1 MMIKHLLSSS
11 AVNFIGAAITY
22 ALVVYLAQLGANGAY
37 ANFLYSLTWALIL
50 SSIVDFASESVFV
63 KFARHSNSLKTA
75 FSVVLSLR
83 IIGLTTLAIIFFLI
97 DIFSDGVDFKVFILM
112 VPILYLGPIFE
123 YLNKNLI
130 YVVILLVE
138 KIILFAILYIFT
150 SNHGFTDIV
159 YLCYFIANIISLFW
173 QILFLRNDLGF
184 IKNSLTSALIEY
196 TKLYYTMFL
205 VLQLNLVYGYYTR
218 LIIEFRNGME
228 AFASAA
234 IALQIVNLAS
244 LFQSQV
250 DRSFRTPIFKAIEN
264 KNKHEFIVVTKR
276 YFMYT
281 TIPIVFGCLILYY
294 GSFLIGSV
302 LFPEGYSNLV
312 SSLKILAITPLSVN
326 MMRLGEAFFTGAHKI
341 KINVIITLAAVSAL
355 VFITLM
361 LFDKPAESYLI
372 VLVTVSF
379 FHGFISIFLGFICQ
393 NFLISKSVK

>member
-1 MMIKHLLSSS
+1 MIKSLFSSS
-11 AVNFIGAAITY
+11 VVNFIGAAITY
-22 ALVVYLAQLGANGAY
+22 ALVVYLAKMGANGAY

-63 KFARHSNSLKTA
+63 KFARYSNSLKIA
-75 FSVVLSLR
+75 FSAVLSLR
-83 IIGLTTLAIIFFLI
+83 IISLTAVALIFLFINILFETI
-97 DIFSDGVDFKVFILM
+97 DFKVFVLM
-112 VPILYLGPIFE
+112 VPILYLGPVFE

-138 KIILFAILYIFT
+138 KILLFTKLYI
-150 SNHGFTDIV
+150 SIRNYGFTDLV
-159 YLCYFIANIISLFW
+159 YLCYFLANVVSLFW

-184 IKNSLTSALIEY
+184 IKKGLIKALIEY

-250 DRSFRTPIFKAIEN
+250 DRSFRAPIFKAIEN
-264 KNKHEFIVVTKR
+264 KNKLEFIAVTKR
-276 YFMYT
+276 YIIYT
-281 TIPIVFGCLILYY
+281 TIPTIFGCLILYY
-294 GSFLIGSV
+294 GSFFIGAV
-302 LFPEGYSNLV
+302 LFPTGYGDLV
-312 SSLKILAITPLSVN
+312 SSLEILAITPLSVN

-341 KINVIITLAAVSAL
+341 KINVLITLIAVSLL
-355 VFITLM
+355 VFVTLM
-361 LFDKPAESYLI
+361 LFDKPTESYLI
-372 VLVTVSF
+372 ALVTISF
-379 FHGFISIFLGFICQ
+379 FHGLISIFVGFMCQ
-393 NFLISKSVK
+393 TFLWSKSAK

>member
-1 MMIKHLLSSS
+1 MIKSLFSSS

-22 ALVVYLAQLGANGAY
+22 ALVVYLAQMGANGAY

-63 KFARHSNSLKTA
+63 KFARHSNSLKIA
-75 FSVVLSLR
+75 FSAVLSLR
-83 IIGLTTLAIIFFLI
+83 IIGLTAVALIFLFINILFETI
-97 DIFSDGVDFKVFILM
+97 DFKVFVLM
-112 VPILYLGPIFE
+112 VPILYLGPVFE
-123 YLNKNLI
+123 YFNKNLM

-138 KIILFAILYIFT
+138 KILLFTILYI
-150 SNHGFTDIV
+150 SIRNYGFTDLV
-159 YLCYFIANIISLFW
+159 YLCYFLANVVSLFW

-184 IKNSLTSALIEY
+184 IKKGLIKALKEY

-264 KNKHEFIVVTKR
+264 KNKLEFIAVTRR
-276 YFMYT
+276 YIIYT
-281 TIPIVFGCLILYY
+281 TIPTIFGCLILYY
-294 GSFLIGSV
+294 GSFFIGAV
-302 LFPEGYSNLV
+302 LFPTGYGDLV
-312 SSLKILAITPLSVN
+312 SSLEILAITPLSVN

-341 KINVIITLAAVSAL
+341 KINVLITLIAVSLL
-355 VFITLM
+355 VFVTLM
-361 LFDKPAESYLI
+361 LFDKPTESYLI
-372 VLVTVSF
+372 VLVTISF
-379 FHGFISIFLGFICQ
+379 LHGLISIFVGFMCQ
-393 NFLISKSVK
+393 TFLWSKSAK

>member
-1 MMIKHLLSSS
+1 MMIKSLFSSS

-22 ALVVYLAQLGANGAY
+22 ALVVYLAQMGANGAY

-63 KFARHSNSLKTA
+63 KFARHSNSLKIA
-75 FSVVLSLR
+75 FSAVLSLR
-83 IIGLTTLAIIFFLI
+83 IIGLTAVALIFLFINILFETI
-97 DIFSDGVDFKVFILM
+97 DFKVFVLM
-112 VPILYLGPIFE
+112 VPILYLGPVFE
-123 YLNKNLI
+123 YFNKNLM

-138 KIILFAILYIFT
+138 KILLFTILYI
-150 SNHGFTDIV
+150 SIRNYGFTDLV
-159 YLCYFIANIISLFW
+159 YLCYFLANVVSLFW

-184 IKNSLTSALIEY
+184 IKKGLIKALKEY

-264 KNKHEFIVVTKR
+264 KNKLEFIAVTRR
-276 YFMYT
+276 YIIYT
-281 TIPIVFGCLILYY
+281 TIPTIFGCLILYY
-294 GSFLIGSV
+294 GSFFIGAV
-302 LFPEGYSNLV
+302 LFPTGYGDLV
-312 SSLKILAITPLSVN
+312 SSLEILAITPLSVN

-341 KINVIITLAAVSAL
+341 KINVLITLIAVSLL
-355 VFITLM
+355 VFVTLM
-361 LFDKPAESYLI
+361 LFDKPTESYLI
-372 VLVTVSF
+372 VLVTISF
-379 FHGFISIFLGFICQ
+379 LLQI
-393 NFLISKSVK
+393 